1 MDGNSILR
9 AGSEWRAV
17 RAALARLVLIA
28 VVLQGMVAVHHTHAD
43 AGAIQSHAQAFVLE
57 AGEGADAA
65 PDHDGQQDKSE
76 KNCPACLAASMGAQA
91 MLTSATVGWLPQ
103 TCTSELPQV
112 DGHAPEAHQRHAVPI
127 RAPPSTLNA

>member
-1 MDGNSILR
+1 MGGKSILR
-9 AGSEWRAV
+9 AASEWRAV

-28 VVLQGMVAVHHTHAD
+28 FVLQGMVAVHHTHAD

-57 AGEGADAA
+57 AGDGADAA
-65 PDHDGQQDKSE
+65 PDHDGQQHKSE

-91 MLTSATVGWLPQ
+91 MLASATVAWLPQ
-103 TCTSELPQV
+103 TCTSELPQL
-112 DGHAPEAHQRHAVPI
+112 DGHALEANHRHAVPI